1 MDKTTKITS
10 YKDLIVWQKS
20 IDFVSYIYGITSQFP
35 SVEKFNLT
43 SQINRA
49 VISIP
54 VNIAEGFGRESSKN
68 YIQFLKIS
76 RGSLYEVDTLFII
89 SKNLEYITTE
99 VYSQTTLFINEISK
113 LLNGLIKS
121 IQNKII
127 N

>member
-35 SVEKFNLT
+35 SAEKFNLT